1 MRTHTESCGIQRE
14 TLRRPGARLQGW
26 ARVTRVRQAL
36 TEIDLQLATLDVRWW
51 VGLDDDLN
59 RAHRAC
65 ALHVHSAQHARDL
78 HLTPG
83 VVSEGSSAT
92 TAWPRSIALGQNATS
107 SHIRCGG

>member
-1 MRTHTESCGIQRE
+1 MAMRTHTESCGIQRE
-14 TLRRPGARLQGW
+14 TLRRPDARLQGR

-59 RAHRAC
+59 RAC
-65 ALHVHSAQHARDL
+65 ALHVCSAQHARDL

-92 TAWPRSIALGQNATS
+92 TETTPGVRWRSRACWALHT
-107 SHIRCGG
+107 

>member
-1 MRTHTESCGIQRE
+1 MAMRTHTESCGIQRE
-14 TLRRPGARLQGW
+14 TLRRPDARLQGW
-26 ARVTRVRQAL
+26 ARVTRGRQAL

-59 RAHRAC
+59 RAC
-65 ALHVHSAQHARDL
+65 ALHVCSAQHARDL

-92 TAWPRSIALGQNATS
+92 TAWPRSITLGQKNATS
-107 SHIRCGG
+107 SHTRRGG